1 MALLATVLWAGD
13 ARAQGRTQ
21 GRGRSAAALEAARR
35 FLCPHGGTPRRG
47 GRCAPPAAGGM
58 GDDPEVI
65 GWDRGI
71 APPTRTQRAC
81 PEGTGPDTTAQ
92 AGVVRCVPR

>member
-1 MALLATVLWAGD
+1 MVLCVGPAQ
-13 ARAQGRTQ
+13 ARAQGLDR
-21 GRGRSAAALEAARR
+21 RRSAAALEAARR
-35 FLCPHGGTPRRG
+35 FLCPNGGSPRRG

-71 APPTRTQRAC
+71 ATPSRAQRPCPDGTR
-81 PEGTGPDTTAQ
+81 PDGTAQ
-92 AGVVRCVPR
+92 AGVTRCVPG